1 MIESHFFSF
10 HFLIFSKKEAIAITT
25 SLSYFL
31 AANMSSISTLSSSGA
46 SRNLRKPSDIVDGPC
61 RVESGQK
68 AGENQSRVAT
78 EKDVDQN
85 DNHQQEAQHQHAA
98 LHPPEAPLPTNE
110 VVFDKVVQRKD
121 PIANATIDDVDFTAE
136 PINPHKRIN
145 PKKTRNEKDFTRLV
159 AIGSITAKA
168 LMLDDIKRFA
178 TRVGIIGHRAFGKQK
193 VCEAIVSH
201 KLNPKKKDATKKK
214 VVVVNRKH
222 FINVLFDEAFLPK
235 LATRGKSLNKDQMTD
250 GLKTDEL
257 LFRDFIVLYNNKEDY
272 NDDEHPELG
281 VKGDPSSFNAITWE
295 AARTFFRSLLKDYD
309 GCLANWK
316 KSGNH
321 GGFGDNQKKP
331 FDDFK
336 KNRGDMLYLHE
347 FAHQVPDVLKHVLT
361 QLNADAF
368 HESISDDDEAGT
380 AIGSELA
387 KLATSKKKR
396 KQQTRKS
403 SGNTVATAILKMSND
418 AKARNKAQKYAFVV
432 ETENNTSKVIREHRT
447 DRKRVLSEASLERNE
462 PVAHIKKKYKEYIK
476 KKASPPKQTDIIDS
490 LSDSDSDD
498 SDVRFS
504 QDSLE
509 SVFEELSEIDSDID
523 KAKQRQSYLRKE
535 ADQIENK
542 ENNNSENN
550 AANEGD

>member
-1 MIESHFFSF
+1 
-10 HFLIFSKKEAIAITT
+10 
-25 SLSYFL
+25 
-31 AANMSSISTLSSSGA
+31 MSSISSVNSSGG
-46 SRNLRKPSDIVDGPC
+46 SRNLPNPSDIVLSPRRDKP
-61 RVESGQK
+61 GQK
-68 AGENQSRVAT
+68 AGENRSRVAT
-78 EKDVDQN
+78 EKDADQN
-85 DNHQQEAQHQHAA
+85 NNHHPHEAQHQHKAP
-98 LHPPEAPLPTNE
+98 HPPEEQLPTNDVE
-110 VVFDKVVQRKD
+110 FERVVQRKD
-121 PIANATIDDVDFTAE
+121 PIAHATIDDVDFTPE

-145 PKKTRNEKDFTRLV
+145 PKKTRNDKDFTRLV

-201 KLNPKKKDATKKK
+201 KLNPKKKEATKKK
-214 VVVVNRKH
+214 IVVINRKR
-222 FINVLFDEAFLPK
+222 FINVLFDEVFLPK
-235 LATRGKSLNKDQMTD
+235 LATRGKSLSKDQMTD

-272 NDDEHPELG
+272 NDDEYPELG
-281 VKGDPSSFNAITWE
+281 VKGDPSSFDAITWE

-321 GGFGDNQKKP
+321 GAFGDNQKRP

-361 QLNADAF
+361 QLNANAF
-368 HESISDDDEAGT
+368 HESILDDDEAGT
-380 AIGSELA
+380 TIGSELA

-396 KQQTRKS
+396 KQQTPRKS
-403 SGNTVATAILKMSND
+403 SGDTVATAILTMSND

-432 ETENNTSKVIREHRT
+432 ETENNTSKVIRDHRT
-447 DRKRVLSEASLERNE
+447 DRKRVLSEASNE
-462 PVAHIKKKYKEYIK
+462 KNKSVAHIKKKYKEYIK
-476 KKASPPKQTDIIDS
+476 KKETPPKRTDILD
-490 LSDSDSDD
+490 SDSDSNE
-498 SDVRFS
+498 SKVRFS
-504 QDSLE
+504 QDSLG
-509 SVFEELSEIDSDID
+509 SVFEELCEIDSDID

-542 ENNNSENN
+542 ENNNIETGDSNSE
-550 AANEGD
+550 